1 MTSELDRPPTKAE
14 QYTGAA
20 LSFVLLAIFGG
31 VAGLL
36 WAASGLHMPVAAIAC
51 VLTALFIGSVFMFYR
66 ALGTAP
72 KSLTRRQSTVVSWFL
87 VFVGLVC
94 ASFSLLPG
102 APLQTIVMVLGA
114 GVGLVCYGVSGIIK
128 PRGRKI

>member
-14 QYTGAA
+14 QCAGVA
-20 LSFVLLAIFGG
+20 LSFVLLVIFGG

-36 WAASGLHMPVAAIAC
+36 WAAGGLRMPVAAIAC
-51 VLTALFIGSVFMFYR
+51 VFTALFIGSVFMFYR

-72 KSLTRRQSTVVSWFL
+72 KSLTRRQSIAVSWFL
-87 VFVGLVC
+87 MFVGLVC

-102 APLQTIVMVLGA
+102 APLQTIVMVLGV
-114 GVGLVCYGVSGIIK
+114 GVGLVCYGVSRIIK
-128 PRGRKI
+128 PRGHKI